1 MEFELTRSGS
11 AGYMVN
17 LAGRL
22 LVREIDEALSEH
34 GLSSAHMPVF
44 LALGGGDAA
53 LTQRDLARQAQVG
66 QPTMASTLARMERD
80 GLIIRTPNPAD
91 GRSELVSLSALGRS
105 KMAAVRD
112 CAIRVNGRATADFSE
127 DERQMLLGLLARL
140 VGNLTRD

>member
-1 MEFELTRSGS
+1 METDLSRASS

-44 LALGGGDAA
+44 LALGGGNAA
-53 LTQRDLARQAQVG
+53 MTQRDLARQAQVE
-66 QPTMASTLARMERD
+66 QPTMASTLARMDRD
-80 GLIIRTPNPAD
+80 GLIVRMPNPAD
-91 GRSELVSLSALGRS
+91 GRSELVSLSELGRS
-105 KMAAVRD
+105 KVAALRG
-112 CAIRVNGRATADFSE
+112 CATKVNGRATAGFTDE
-127 DERQMLLGLLARL
+127 ERQALLGLLARL